1 MPRKPVIRIT
11 DRPRRLAC
19 GCHVP
24 AGTTT
29 IATARGRPWLCP
41 IHQKTLPL
49 RTIPEVLQA
58 AAREQ

>member
-1 MPRKPVIRIT
+1 MSRKPLIRIT
-11 DRPRRLAC
+11 RRPRRLGC

-24 AGTTT
+24 SGTTT
-29 IATARGRPWLCP
+29 VASGRGRPWLCP

-49 RTIPEVLQA
+49 RTITQILQA